1 MMVVH
6 QGNRVLVLLVKVDH
20 PALDLLEM
28 VVLLVLDLLE
38 MVVWDLQAHLVLQGK
53 AFLDLMEFLELL
65 EQVQEVELALAQHS
79 VWHLVLETLLA

>member
-1 MMVVH
+1 M
-6 QGNRVLVLLVKVDH
+6 KVGH

-38 MVVWDLQAHLVLQGK
+38 KVVWGLQARLVLQGK

>member
-1 MMVVH
+1 M
-6 QGNRVLVLLVKVDH
+6 VKVDH

-38 MVVWDLQAHLVLQGK
+38 KVVWDLQARLVLQGK

>member
-1 MMVVH
+1 M
-6 QGNRVLVLLVKVDH
+6 VKVDH
-20 PALDLLEM
+20 PVLDLLEM

-38 MVVWDLQAHLVLQGK
+38 KVVWDLQAHLVLQGT